1 MIRRPPRSTQRLT
14 LFPYTTLFRSPHG
27 YIEDGQYSFYLQDH
41 QGNSRVVAK
50 FDGTVVRTNHYYPYE
65 VSFAESTL
73 VDKHS

>member
-1 MIRRPPRSTQRLT
+1 MKLAILKMGSIL
-14 LFPYTTLFRSPHG
+14 
-27 YIEDGQYSFYLQDH
+27 FYLQDH